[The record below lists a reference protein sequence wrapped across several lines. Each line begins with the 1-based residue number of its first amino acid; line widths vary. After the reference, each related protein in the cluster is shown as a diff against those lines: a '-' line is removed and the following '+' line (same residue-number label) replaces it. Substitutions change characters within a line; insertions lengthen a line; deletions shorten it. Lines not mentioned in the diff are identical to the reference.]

1 MAYKFQ
7 LGAAKLGGSIEA
19 GAISGSALS
28 SSAVEV
34 DTADKV
40 IAAVAAGDIPSS
52 KMAIADT
59 KILIGDAANGHA
71 QEFALTGDVAMTAGG
86 VVTIGVDK
94 VDRSKMAH
102 ESRGDILVYGAG
114 GAPAVLAK
122 GTEHHVLRAGAT
134 DAAYGL
140 LVDANIGSSA
150 AIAITKLAEKQI
162 SGKDLGTNLD
172 AVVDGNGIADFSFN
186 GSAGATISIELESSL
201 ALALSSNGLDLKST
215 IAGNRTFSG
224 DMVISGDLTV
234 NGTNTVLD
242 TTTLSVQDKD
252 IVLGAGNST
261 SNVVDGTGIILEA
274 GSGDDLEFLWNTD
287 KMELKKGAAFA
298 DMKAGTFTGA
308 LVGNASTATVLASAR
323 TIGGVSFDGSA
334 LIVPQTIQILD
345 EENMNAER
353 LIMFADG
360 NGSFQPKSDGDLAYN
375 PSTGALSA
383 TTFIGS
389 GASLTGLVSDSVVET
404 VVAKTANYNLD
415 ETSETILLGNAASAA
430 FAFTLPAA
438 SGKSGVMFKIK
449 KIDTS
454 AHAVQIKPASGEFLE
469 FVQNAVLALETQ
481 GAAVSVFCDGAGWF
495 VM

>member
-34 DTADKV
+34 DTADLV
-40 IAAVAAGDIPSS
+40 IAAIAAGDIPSS

-59 KILIGDAANGHA
+59 KILIGDNANGHA
-71 QEFALTGDVAMTAGG
+71 QEFALSGDVTMTAGG
-86 VVTIGVDK
+86 VVTIGADK
-94 VDRSKMAH
+94 VDLSKMAH
-102 ESRGDILVYGAG
+102 EAQGDILVYGAS

-140 LVDANIGSSA
+140 LVDANIDSGA

-186 GSAGATISIELESSL
+186 GSAGATISIELETTD
-201 ALALSSNGLDLKST
+201 ALALSSNGLDLKAT

-224 DMVISGDLTV
+224 DLTVSGDLLVSGDTV
-234 NGTNTVLD
+234 TMNVATM
-242 TTTLSVQDKD
+242 SVEDKD
-252 IVLGAGNST
+252 IVLGSGNST
-261 SNVVDGTGIILEA
+261 SNVVNGTGIILEG
-274 GSGDDLEFLWNTD
+274 GSGDDLTYLWNID
-287 KMELKKGAAFA
+287 KMELKKGASFA
-298 DMKAGTFTGA
+298 NMKAGTFTGA
-308 LVGNASTATVLASAR
+308 LVGNASTATTLENAI

-345 EENMNAER
+345 EEAVDAER

-360 NGSFQPKSDGDLAYN
+360 NGSLQPKSDGDLAYN

-404 VVAKTANYNLD
+404 VATKDATYNLD
-415 ETSETILLGNAASAA
+415 ETSETILLGDADSAGIT
-430 FAFTLPAA
+430 FNLPAA

-454 AHAVQIKPASGEFLE
+454 ANSVRIQPASGEFLE
-469 FVQNAVLALETQ
+469 FVQNAVLELETQ
-481 GAAVSVFCDGAGWF
+481 GAAVSVFCNGTGWF